1 MKLRN
6 LSALDALLVGAVL
19 LALIAGSLSL
29 FDDPMS
35 GPLQLAL
42 IMVGCFAALIG
53 MKNGIGWAEL
63 ESEIIATNAKT
74 IGSIFIFLAIGVLI
88 GAFILAGTVPTLLYA
103 GLSLLSPGFFYPLAC
118 LICAIVSICIGSSWT
133 TVATI
138 GVGLMGTAYGF
149 GLSPE
154 ITAGA
159 VVAGAYFGDKMSPL
173 SETTN
178 LAPAVV
184 GVDLFAHIRH
194 MAWVSVPSLLIA
206 LCLFS
211 FLALNA
217 EVRGDAVS
225 NVPELQAQLRESF
238 HIAWYNLLPMLVL
251 LGLSVRKVPAFPAI
265 MFSAALA
272 CLFAVLFQGAAI
284 ERFMADSGQTGLLMV
299 VKALWTVMATGF
311 SIDSGNEVVDS
322 LLSRGGMAGMVF
334 MAFLVFCSMMM
345 TAVLERIGFIRF
357 LLGLIVRSVHSV
369 GALIGA
375 TLATS
380 LSVNL
385 LTGDQ
390 YLSLVLPG
398 QMWKEEYRRRRLAAV
413 NLSRTIEDAGTVTS
427 ALIPWNACAVYM
439 AATLGVATLAYAPFA
454 FFNWINPIIA
464 LLYGIFCIKILPLAD
479 DAAEAAE
486 LVPTAAR
493 PLPSAG

>member
-1 MKLRN
+1 MKLRK

-53 MKNGIGWAEL
+53 MKNGIGWNEL
-63 ESEIIATNAKT
+63 ESEITATNAKT
-74 IGSIFIFLAIGVLI
+74 VGPIFIFLSIGVLI

-103 GLSLLSPGFFYPLAC
+103 GLSLLSPAFFYPLAC

-133 TVATI
+133 TAATI
-138 GVGLMGTAYGF
+138 GVGLMGTAHGF
-149 GLSPE
+149 GLSAE

-173 SETTN
+173 SDTTN
-178 LAPAVV
+178 LAPAVA
-184 GVDLFAHIRH
+184 GSDLFAHIRH
-194 MAWVSVPSLLIA
+194 MAWVSLPSFLIA
-206 LCLFS
+206 LVLFS
-211 FLALNA
+211 ILALTA
-217 EVRGDAVS
+217 EVHGEMVS
-225 NVPELQAQLRESF
+225 NIAALKGELAASF
-238 HIAWYNLLPMLVL
+238 NIAWYNLIPLLAL

-265 MFSAALA
+265 MLCSALA
-272 CLFAVLFQGAAI
+272 CLFAVLFQAPVI
-284 ERFMADSGQTGLLMV
+284 ERFMEGSGQSGLLMV

-311 SIDSGNEVVDS
+311 VSQSGNEVVDS

-345 TAVLERIGFIRF
+345 TAVLERIGFIRY
-357 LLGLIVRSVHSV
+357 LLGLVVRGVHSV

-380 LSVNL
+380 IGVNV

-398 QMWKEEYRRRRLAAV
+398 QMWKEEYRLRGLAAV
-413 NLSRTIEDAGTVTS
+413 NLSRTIEDGGTVTS
-427 ALIPWNACAVYM
+427 SLIPWNACGVYM
-439 AATLGVATLAYAPFA
+439 AATLGVATLSYAPFA
-454 FFNWINPIIA
+454 FFNWINPLIA
-464 LLYGIFCIKILPLAD
+464 LVYGIFCIKILPLVEP
-479 DAAEAAE
+479 AEAPAQ
-486 LVPTAAR
+486 R
-493 PLPSAG
+493 PAGEPALSAS

>member
-1 MKLRN
+1 MKLRK

-53 MKNGIGWAEL
+53 MKNGVTWGEL
-63 ESEIIATNAKT
+63 EREIVATNAKT
-74 IGSIFIFLAIGVLI
+74 VGAIFIFLSIGVLI
-88 GAFILAGTVPTLLYA
+88 GAFIIAGTVPTLLYA
-103 GLSLLSPGFFYPLAC
+103 GLSLLSPAFFYPLAC
-118 LICAIVSICIGSSWT
+118 LICAIVSLCIGSSWT
-133 TVATI
+133 TAATI
-138 GVGLMGTAYGF
+138 GVGLMGTAHGF
-149 GLSPE
+149 GLSAE

-184 GVDLFAHIRH
+184 GSDLFAHIRH
-194 MAWVSVPSLLIA
+194 MSWVSVPSFLIA
-206 LCLFS
+206 LVLFS
-211 FLALNA
+211 ILALTA
-217 EVRGDAVS
+217 DIQGEAVS
-225 NVPELQAQLRESF
+225 NVGELKAQLAGSF
-238 HIAWYNLLPMLVL
+238 NIAWYNLIPLLAL
-251 LGLSVRKVPAFPAI
+251 LGLSVRKAPAFPAI
-265 MFSAALA
+265 MLCSILA
-272 CLFAVLFQGAAI
+272 CVFAVLFQAPVI
-284 ERFMADSGQTGLLMV
+284 ERFMADSGQTGALMV

-311 SIDSGNEVVDS
+311 VSSSGNEVVDS

-357 LLGLIVRSVHSV
+357 LLALIVRSVHSV

-380 LSVNL
+380 IGVNV

-398 QMWKEEYRRRRLAAV
+398 QMWKEEYRLRGLAAV
-413 NLSRTIEDAGTVTS
+413 NLSRTIEDGGTVTS

-439 AATLGVATLAYAPFA
+439 AATLGVATLSYAPFA

-464 LLYGIFCIKILPLAD
+464 LIYGIFCIKILPLVSHDSEPEPQLASAKPLVG
-479 DAAEAAE
+479 AA
-486 LVPTAAR
+486 
-493 PLPSAG
+493 G

>member
-6 LSALDALLVGAVL
+6 FSAIDAVLVAGVL

-53 MKNGIGWAEL
+53 MKNGISWEQL
-63 ESEIIATNAKT
+63 EREVIATNSKT
-74 IGSIFIFLAIGVLI
+74 IAPIFIFLSIGVLI
-88 GAFILAGTVPTLLYA
+88 GSFIIAGTVPTLLYA
-103 GLSLLSPGFFYPLAC
+103 GVSLLSPGFFYPLAC
-118 LICAIVSICIGSSWT
+118 IISAIVSICIGSSWT
-133 TVATI
+133 TAATI
-138 GVGLMGTAYGF
+138 GVGLMGTAHGF

-178 LAPAVV
+178 LAPAVA
-184 GVDLFAHIRH
+184 GADLFDHIRH
-194 MAWVSVPSLLIA
+194 MAWVSVPSLIIA
-206 LCLFS
+206 LVLFS
-211 FLALNA
+211 ILALKA
-217 EVRGDAVS
+217 DVHGDSVA
-225 NVPELQAQLRESF
+225 NVEALKAQLASSF
-238 HIAWYNLLPMLVL
+238 NIAWYNLIPLVAL
-251 LGLSVRKVPAFPAI
+251 LTLSVRKVAAFPAI
-265 MFSAALA
+265 MLCSVLA
-272 CLFAVLFQGAAI
+272 CVFAVLFQMPVI
-284 ERFMADSGQTGLLMV
+284 ERFMGETELAHPLMV

-311 SIDSGNEVVDS
+311 VSQTGNEVVDS

-357 LLGLIVRSVHSV
+357 LLSLIVRSVHSV

-380 LSVNL
+380 LGVNV

-398 QMWKEEYRRRRLAAV
+398 QMWKEEYKRRGLAAV

-427 ALIPWNACAVYM
+427 SLIPWNACAVYM
-439 AATLGVATLAYAPFA
+439 AATLGVATLSYAPFA

-464 LLYGIFCIKILPLAD
+464 LIYGIFCIKIMPLHAPEND
-479 DAAEAAE
+479 RSDAQALNNPA
-486 LVPTAAR
+486 LSP
-493 PLPSAG
+493 G

>member
-1 MKLRN
+1 MKLRRF
-6 LSALDALLVGAVL
+6 SALDALLVGAAL
-19 LALIAGSLSL
+19 LALIAGALSL
-29 FDDPMS
+29 FDNPMG

-63 ESEIIATNAKT
+63 ESEIVATNAKT
-74 IGSIFIFLAIGVLI
+74 IGAIFIFLSIGVLI
-88 GAFILAGTVPTLLYA
+88 GAFIVSGTVPTLLYA
-103 GLSLLSPGFFYPLAC
+103 GLSLLSPDFFYPLAC

-133 TVATI
+133 TAATI
-138 GVGLMGTAYGF
+138 GVGLMGTAHGF

-178 LAPAVV
+178 LAPSVV
-184 GVDLFAHIRH
+184 GVDLFAHVRH
-194 MAWVSVPSLLIA
+194 MTWVSVPSLLIA

-211 FLALNA
+211 VLALTA
-217 EVRGDAVS
+217 DVQGDAQS
-225 NVPELQAQLRESF
+225 NVPALQAQLSESF
-238 HIAWYNLLPMLVL
+238 NIAWYNLIPLLALLVM
-251 LGLSVRKVPAFPAI
+251 SVRKVPAFPAI
-265 MFSAALA
+265 MLSAALA
-272 CLFAVLFQGAAI
+272 CVFAVLFQGAAI
-284 ERFMADSGQTGLLMV
+284 DRFMGDSELTGASRTV
-299 VKALWTVMATGF
+299 TALWTVMATGF
-311 SIDSGNEVVDS
+311 SISSGNEVVDS

-345 TAVLERIGFIRF
+345 TAVLERIGFIRY
-357 LLGLIVRSVHSV
+357 LLGLIVHSVHSV

-380 LSVNL
+380 IGVNV

-413 NLSRTIEDAGTVTS
+413 NLSRTIEDGGTVTS
-427 ALIPWNACAVYM
+427 ALIPWNACGVYM

-454 FFNWINPIIA
+454 FFNWLNPLLA
-464 LLYGIFCIKILPLAD
+464 LVYGIFCIKILPLASEPEPD
-479 DAAEAAE
+479 EPSESFD
-486 LVPTAAR
+486 AR

>member
-1 MKLRN
+1 MKLRSF
-6 LSALDALLVGAVL
+6 SALDALLIGAVL
-19 LALIAGSLSL
+19 LALIAGALSL
-29 FDDPMS
+29 FDNPMG

-63 ESEIIATNAKT
+63 ESEIVATNAKT
-74 IGSIFIFLAIGVLI
+74 IGSIFIFLSIGVLI

-103 GLSLLSPGFFYPLAC
+103 GLSLLSPGFFYPMAC
-118 LICAIVSICIGSSWT
+118 LICTIVSLCIGSSWT
-133 TVATI
+133 TAATI
-138 GVGLMGTAYGF
+138 GVGLMGTAHGF
-149 GLSPE
+149 GLSLE

-178 LAPAVV
+178 LAPAVA
-184 GVDLFAHIRH
+184 GAELFAHIRH
-194 MAWVSVPSLLIA
+194 MSWVSVPSLLIA
-206 LCLFS
+206 LTLFS
-211 FLALNA
+211 ILALTA
-217 EVRGDAVS
+217 EVNGAAVS
-225 NVPELQAQLRESF
+225 NVGELKGQLASHF
-238 HIAWYNLLPMLVL
+238 DIAWYNLIPMLAL
-251 LGLSVRKVPAFPAI
+251 LVLSVRKVPAFPAI
-265 MFSAALA
+265 MLSAALA

-284 ERFMADSGQTGLLMV
+284 ERFMAESGQSGWLLV

-311 SIDSGNEVVDS
+311 SISSGNEVVDS

-345 TAVLERIGFIRF
+345 TAVLERVGFIRY
-357 LLGLIVRSVHSV
+357 LLGLIVRGVHSV

-380 LSVNL
+380 LGVNV

-398 QMWKEEYRRRRLAAV
+398 QMWKEEYRRRGLAAV

-439 AATLGVATLAYAPFA
+439 AATLGVATLSYAPFA

-464 LLYGIFCIKILPLAD
+464 LIYGIFCIKILPLAAESAALD
-479 DAAEAAE
+479 SEPVDAGRA
-486 LVPTAAR
+486 
-493 PLPSAG
+493 LPSVG

>member
-1 MKLRN
+1 MKLRK

-42 IMVGCFAALIG
+42 IMVGCFAALVG
-53 MKNGIGWAEL
+53 MKNGVTWEEL
-63 ESEIIATNAKT
+63 EREIVATNAKT
-74 IGSIFIFLAIGVLI
+74 VGAIFIFLSIGVLI
-88 GAFILAGTVPTLLYA
+88 GSFIIAGTVPTLLYA
-103 GLSLLSPGFFYPLAC
+103 GLSLLSPGFFYPMAC
-118 LICAIVSICIGSSWT
+118 LICAIVSLCIGSSWT
-133 TVATI
+133 TAATI
-138 GVGLMGTAYGF
+138 GVGLMGTAHGF
-149 GLSPE
+149 GLSAE

-184 GVDLFAHIRH
+184 GTDLFAHIRH
-194 MAWVSVPSLLIA
+194 MAWVSVPSFMIA
-206 LCLFS
+206 LVVFS
-211 FLALNA
+211 ILALNA
-217 EVRGDAVS
+217 DLQGEAVS
-225 NVPELQAQLRESF
+225 NVGALKAQLASSF
-238 HIAWYNLLPMLVL
+238 NIAWYNLIPLVAL
-251 LGLSVRKVPAFPAI
+251 LVLSVRKAPAFPAI
-265 MFSAALA
+265 MLCSILA
-272 CLFAVLFQGAAI
+272 CVFAVLFQAPVI
-284 ERFMADSGQTGLLMV
+284 ERFMADSGQTGALMV

-311 SIDSGNEVVDS
+311 VSNSGNEVVDS

-357 LLGLIVRSVHSV
+357 LLSLIVRGVHSV

-380 LSVNL
+380 IGVNV

-398 QMWKEEYRRRRLAAV
+398 QMWKEEYRLRGLAAV
-413 NLSRTIEDAGTVTS
+413 NLSRTIEDGGTVTS

-439 AATLGVATLAYAPFA
+439 AATLGVATLSYAPFA
-454 FFNWINPIIA
+454 LFNWINPIIA
-464 LLYGIFCIKILPLAD
+464 LIYGIFCIKILPLVNQESEQETPLASD
-479 DAAEAAE
+479 KPLVGAA
-486 LVPTAAR
+486 
-493 PLPSAG
+493 S

>member
-1 MKLRN
+1 MKLRK

-53 MKNGIGWAEL
+53 MKNGVTWAEL
-63 ESEIIATNAKT
+63 ETEITATNAKT
-74 IGSIFIFLAIGVLI
+74 VAPIFIFLSIGVLI
-88 GAFILAGTVPTLLYA
+88 GAFIIAGTVPTLLYA
-103 GLSLLSPGFFYPLAC
+103 GLSLLSPAFFYPLAC
-118 LICAIVSICIGSSWT
+118 LICAIVSMCIGSSWT
-133 TVATI
+133 TAATI
-138 GVGLMGTAYGF
+138 GVGLSA
-149 GLSPE
+149 E

-178 LAPAVV
+178 LAPAVA
-184 GVDLFAHIRH
+184 GSELFAHIRH
-194 MAWVSVPSLLIA
+194 MAWVSLPSFLIA
-206 LCLFS
+206 LVLFS
-211 FLALNA
+211 ILALNA
-217 EVRGDAVS
+217 DAQGEAVS
-225 NVPELQAQLRESF
+225 NVGELKAQLAGSF
-238 HIAWYNLLPMLVL
+238 NIAWYNLIPLLAL
-251 LGLSVRKVPAFPAI
+251 LGLSVRKAPAFPAI
-265 MFSAALA
+265 MLCSALA
-272 CLFAVLFQGAAI
+272 CVFAVLFQAPVI
-284 ERFMADSGQTGLLMV
+284 ERFMADSEQTGALMV

-311 SIDSGNEVVDS
+311 VSHSGNEVVDS

-357 LLGLIVRSVHSV
+357 LLGLIVRGVHSV

-380 LSVNL
+380 IGVNV

-398 QMWKEEYRRRRLAAV
+398 QMWKEEYRLRGLAAV
-413 NLSRTIEDAGTVTS
+413 NLSRTIEDGGTVTS
-427 ALIPWNACAVYM
+427 SLIPWNACGVYM
-439 AATLGVATLAYAPFA
+439 AATLGVATLSYAPFA

-464 LLYGIFCIKILPLAD
+464 LIYGIFCIKILPLASQD
-479 DAAEAAE
+479 DAPQAQS
-486 LVPTAAR
+486 PTAK
-493 PLPSAG
+493 PLVGATS

>member
-1 MKLRN
+1 MKLRK

-53 MKNGIGWAEL
+53 MKNGVTWAEL
-63 ESEIIATNAKT
+63 ESEITATNAKT
-74 IGSIFIFLAIGVLI
+74 VAPIFIFLSIGVLI
-88 GAFILAGTVPTLLYA
+88 GAFIIAGTVPTLLYA
-103 GLSLLSPGFFYPLAC
+103 GLSLLSPAFFYPLAC
-118 LICAIVSICIGSSWT
+118 LICAIVSMCIGSSWT
-133 TVATI
+133 TAATI
-138 GVGLMGTAYGF
+138 GVGLMGTAHGF
-149 GLSPE
+149 GLSAE

-178 LAPAVV
+178 LAPAVA
-184 GVDLFAHIRH
+184 GSELFAHIRH
-194 MAWVSVPSLLIA
+194 MAWVSLPSFLIA
-206 LCLFS
+206 LVLFS
-211 FLALNA
+211 ILALNA
-217 EVRGDAVS
+217 DAQGEAVS
-225 NVPELQAQLRESF
+225 NVGELKAQLAGSF
-238 HIAWYNLLPMLVL
+238 NIAWYNLIPLLAL
-251 LGLSVRKVPAFPAI
+251 LGLSVRKAPAFPAI
-265 MFSAALA
+265 MLCSALA
-272 CLFAVLFQGAAI
+272 CVFAVLFQAPVI
-284 ERFMADSGQTGLLMV
+284 ERFMADSEQSGALMV

-311 SIDSGNEVVDS
+311 VSHSGNEVVDS

-357 LLGLIVRSVHSV
+357 LLGLIVRGVHSV

-380 LSVNL
+380 IGVNV

-398 QMWKEEYRRRRLAAV
+398 QMWKEEYRLRGLAAV
-413 NLSRTIEDAGTVTS
+413 NLSRTIEDGGTVTS
-427 ALIPWNACAVYM
+427 SLIPWNACGVYM
-439 AATLGVATLAYAPFA
+439 AATLGVATLSYAPFA

-464 LLYGIFCIKILPLAD
+464 LIYGIFCIKILPLASQD
-479 DAAEAAE
+479 DAPQAQS
-486 LVPTAAR
+486 PTAK
-493 PLPSAG
+493 PLVGATS